1 LLFTMENV
9 HGYYGS
15 SHILQG
21 VSLEL
26 DRGEMVALLGRNGV
40 GKSTTLKTIVGLVKP
55 SGGAIRFK
63 GERIDGKSTHAIVKS
78 GIGYVPEE
86 RAVFNSLTVHQNLL
100 MGMKH
105 GRGVKRPA
113 DGGWSLERI
122 YGTFQSLK
130 ARESNKGSQLSGGEQ
145 QMLTMART
153 LMGNPELLLVDEP
166 TEGLAP
172 LIRKTVADTLRQIN
186 ASGVSVLVVEQ
197 NLKFVLPI
205 CSRAYIMTK
214 GEIVYSGSSQ
224 DLIEERE
231 IQEKYLEV

>member
-1 LLFTMENV
+1 MENV

-21 VSLEL
+21 VSLKL
-26 DRGEMVALLGRNGV
+26 DQDEMVALLGRNGV

-63 GERIDGKSTHAIVKS
+63 GDRIDGKSTHSIVKS

-86 RAVFNSLTVHQNLL
+86 RAIFNSLTVHQNLL
-100 MGMKH
+100 MGVKH
-105 GRGVKRPA
+105 GRSIRRPA
-113 DGGWSLERI
+113 DGGWTLERI
-122 YGTFQSLK
+122 YATFQSLK
-130 ARESNKGSQLSGGEQ
+130 ARDSNKGAQLSGGEQ

-186 ASGVSVLVVEQ
+186 SRGVSVLVVEQ

-224 DLIEERE
+224 DVLENRE